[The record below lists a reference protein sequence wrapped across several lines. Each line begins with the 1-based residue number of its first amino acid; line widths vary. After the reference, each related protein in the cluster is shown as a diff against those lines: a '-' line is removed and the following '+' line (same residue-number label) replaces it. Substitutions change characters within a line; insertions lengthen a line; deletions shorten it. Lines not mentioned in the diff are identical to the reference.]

1 MTIRTKLILVYGALA
16 IIFSAIFSVIGV
28 IRITDN
34 ATDNADK
41 MKTTIR
47 SGLEKVLGEKAHDL
61 AGQTEIYLQ
70 NHPLDPKDPNLRKI
84 VVQKIQTT
92 GYSGLH
98 DGVGQGDGKY
108 LFHPDPDIE
117 GKSLSDFRYKLP
129 TLWEAIQKN
138 LSGQSVSQYYL
149 WEEKDG
155 RFREKFFVGVPVS
168 GTACILFATVYVD
181 EFYQPL
187 IQAQEAIGRERDAT
201 IRIFLFSSLLATIIM
216 VLVSVLIARG
226 ISRPIRQVALLA
238 RRIGQGDLDARL
250 HITTGDEMEELA
262 EVLNKMSADLK
273 DYIENLRVTTA
284 VKERMESELQLARD
298 IQQSIIPH
306 TFPPFPDI
314 REFEIYGKMIPAK
327 EVAGDFYDYFFIRPD
342 KLGLIIGD
350 VSGKGVPAALFMFM
364 SRALIRVYGMEGEGP
379 AKTLFKTNRM
389 LAANNDAT
397 MFVTVIYAEYDLHTG
412 EMIIANGGH
421 NPPLLC
427 TGETSGF
434 LDLPSD
440 PILGPLLESDY
451 HEWPFVMKAG
461 DMLLFYTDGVTES
474 QTADGILYGEE
485 RLAAWNAGQ
494 EGRDPERMCHCLL
507 RDVEDFAQ
515 GAPQFDDITLL
526 AFRVVDIPEA

>member
-28 IRITDN
+28 VRITEN

-47 SGLEKVLGEKAHDL
+47 QGLEKILGEKARDL
-61 AGQTEIYLQ
+61 AGQIEIYLQ
-70 NHPLDPKDPNLRKI
+70 THPLDQRDPNLRKI

-108 LFHPDPDIE
+108 LFHPDPNIE
-117 GKSLSDFRYKLP
+117 GKRLSDYRYKLP
-129 TLWEAIQKN
+129 TLWEGVQKN
-138 LSGQSVSQYYL
+138 LAGQLVSQYYL
-149 WEEKDG
+149 WRENDG
-155 RFREKFFVGVPVS
+155 RVREKYFVGVPVK
-168 GTACILFATVYVD
+168 GTTCILFATVYVD

-187 IQAQEAIGRERDAT
+187 IHAQETISRDRDAT
-201 IRIFLFSSLLATIIM
+201 IRIFLFSSLLATVIM

-226 ISRPIRQVALLA
+226 VSRPIRQVALHA
-238 RRIGQGDLDARL
+238 RRIGAGDLDGRL
-250 HITTGDEMEELA
+250 HIPTGDEMEELA

-273 DYIENLRVTTA
+273 DYIENLQTTTA
-284 VKERMESELQLARD
+284 AKERMESELQLARD
-298 IQQSIIPH
+298 IQQSIVPH
-306 TFPPFPDI
+306 IFPPFPDI
-314 REFEIYGKMIPAK
+314 REFDIFGKMIPAK

-342 KLGLIIGD
+342 RLGIMIGD

-412 EMIIANGGH
+412 KIIIANGGH

-427 TGETSGF
+427 TEEKTGF

-440 PILGPLLESDY
+440 PILGFMPESEY
-451 HEWPFVMKAG
+451 NEWPLAMGGG
-461 DMLLFYTDGVTES
+461 DMLLFYTDGVTEA
-474 QTADGILYGEE
+474 QTAEGGLYGEE

-494 EGRDPERMCHCLL
+494 EDRDPERMCHSLL
-507 RDVEDFAQ
+507 REVEAFAQ
-515 GAPQFDDITLL
+515 GSPQFDDITLL
-526 AFRVVDIPEA
+526 LFRVNDLRKV